1 MSCNHLKKKS
11 NLFATVAESNLRRT
25 DIIICETLVLSEHAI
40 QVEPMFRIV
49 AAPVMDG
56 ELKKKIFKSFQ
67 IIFKKSHKTLTTSD
81 KV

>member
-1 MSCNHLKKKS
+1 
-11 NLFATVAESNLRRT
+11 
-25 DIIICETLVLSEHAI
+25 
-40 QVEPMFRIV
+40 MFRIV